1 MSVASSNWSKRRILA
16 SLLVLIACL
25 IGAVVLWRRHTP
37 DVPALEPQ
45 PLALGQHIY
54 ILGDLAPSAAYAID
68 TSSGLVLVDAG
79 LKPDAA
85 RLKSQFRRLGLDVNK
100 LRAILLTHVHG
111 DHTGGAESLR
121 RMTGAKIYIGSGD
134 AAVLRS
140 GGPREAFFSIFSMP
154 DDEPQPTTVNVEL
167 KGDEVLDFGDVRI
180 RAIATPG
187 HTPGSTCYLMERGG
201 FTALFA
207 GDVISEL
214 VGTADVHMPGRN
226 PLGTYSAYLPPRYR
240 GDAREYLESLR
251 KLRSMPAPDIL
262 LPGHPRSDPSPQS
275 PQLTKERW
283 AAILDRGIAELE
295 TLVSFYK
302 SDGARFL
309 DDTPEKLL
317 PDLYYFGKFQGVAVY
332 GFLAGSRFFL
342 VNAPGGSGL
351 GSFVKSGL
359 IRLGL
364 GAVRPF
370 GVLLTSSDQEVT
382 AGLRDLVS
390 MFQTRG
396 RRAIGGTTGCA
407 RGMPFRDRGARLG
420 GVAGQELVRRDTAA
434 PGRVGK
440 LALPPIPCPGT
451 ERPFSSPGGFPR
463 SWIPSPR
470 GPCSCNLTRSRART
484 MEYLISIRRVAAA
497 KPSLWLP
504 AVPKDIQNAKIYA
517 SEWDDL
523 IDKNYQAAAMILRGF
538 P

>member
-1 MSVASSNWSKRRILA
+1 MSVAGSIWSKRRILG

-25 IGAVVLWRRHTP
+25 IGAVVFWRHQTP
-37 DVPALEPQ
+37 DVPVLEPQ

-54 ILGDLAPSAAYAID
+54 ILGELAPSAAYAID

-85 RLKSQFRRLGLDVNK
+85 RLKSQLQRLGLDVNK
-100 LRAILLTHVHG
+100 IRAILLTHVHG

-140 GGPREAFFSIFSMP
+140 GGPREAFFSVFSMP
-154 DDEPQPTTVNVEL
+154 DDEPQSATVDVEL

-187 HTPGSTCYLMERGG
+187 HTPGSICYLMERGG
-201 FTALFA
+201 FTAFFA

-240 GDAREYLESLR
+240 GDARDYLESLR

-295 TLVSFYK
+295 TLVSFYE

-309 DDTPEKLL
+309 EDAPERLL

-370 GVLLTSSDQEVT
+370 AVLLTSSDQEVT
-382 AGLRDLVS
+382 AGLRDLIS
-390 MFQTRG
+390 MFQTRV
-396 RRAIGGTTGCA
+396 
-407 RGMPFRDRGARLG
+407 
-420 GVAGQELVRRDTAA
+420 VAPSEGLPRVREE
-434 PGRVGK
+434 
-440 LALPPIPCPGT
+440 CPSGT
-451 ERPFSSPGGFPR
+451 EVLASEELPGKNWFAVTPLLLEGWESSSAAYSMPWHGKTVLFSGR
-463 SWIPSPR
+463 IPAILDSSTS
-470 GPCSCNLTRSRART
+470 GSLFLNLSRSRART

-504 AVPKDIQNAKIYA
+504 AVPKDTQNAKIYA

-523 IDKNYQAAAMILRGF
+523 IAKNYQAAAMILRGF